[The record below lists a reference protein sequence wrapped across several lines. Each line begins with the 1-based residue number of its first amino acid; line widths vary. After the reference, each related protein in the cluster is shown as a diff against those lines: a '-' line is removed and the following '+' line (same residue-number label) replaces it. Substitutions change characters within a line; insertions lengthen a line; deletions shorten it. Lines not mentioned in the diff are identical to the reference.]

1 MSITAA
7 LGLCVICLMLCVLF
21 RQYKAEYSVYINIVA
36 GSIILL
42 SVIGTIIKPLQEI
55 RAILDNVGIDIEYFY
70 LLLKALGICYITQ
83 FIADLCKDSGQSALE
98 NKVYLIGKS
107 AIFVMSFGLLK
118 NLFSVATSFL
128 G

>member
-21 RQYKAEYSVYINIVA
+21 RQYKAEYSVYINIIT

-42 SVIGTIIKPLQEI
+42 SVIGTVIKPLEEI
-55 RAILDNVGIDIEYFY
+55 RVILADVGIDIEYFY

-118 NLFSVATSFL
+118 NLFSVAMSFL